1 MKNYRIQK
9 NGVTHDNFDD
19 EIVALN
25 LVEGKY
31 YNMEDTASF
40 IWQCLHI
47 SAQTNAIVDQLSG
60 LHEGNTQALLT
71 EVQAFLDMLETEGLI
86 YESPDLDESVQL
98 TKVKLPERYTK
109 PVLNVFTDM
118 QEVIALDPVHDVS
131 EKGWP
136 HKKS

>member
-1 MKNYRIQK
+1 MKNYKIQK
-9 NGVTHDNFDD
+9 SGVTHDNFDG

-31 YNMEDTASF
+31 YNMEETASF
-40 IWQCLHI
+40 IWQCLEI
-47 SAQTNAIVDQLSG
+47 STQTNSIIDQLSG
-60 LHEGNTQALLT
+60 LQEGNPDELNTD
-71 EVQAFLDMLETEGLI
+71 VQAFLEQLETEGLI
-86 YESPDLDESVQL
+86 YESSDLEETAQVA
-98 TKVKLPERYTK
+98 KVKLPEIYAK

-136 HKKS
+136 HQKS